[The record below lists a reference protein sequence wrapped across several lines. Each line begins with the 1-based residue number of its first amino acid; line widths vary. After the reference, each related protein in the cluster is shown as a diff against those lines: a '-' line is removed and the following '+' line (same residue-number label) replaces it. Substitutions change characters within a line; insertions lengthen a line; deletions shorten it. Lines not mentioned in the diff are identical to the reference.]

1 LLGVGDGMQV
11 VGYVRVSTS
20 EQGDSRLGLHAQTR
34 AIDTEADRRGWTV
47 LPIQDVASGRDLH
60 RPGAET
66 ALDLLRRRQA
76 RALVVAK
83 LDRWSRSLL
92 DAAATMHRA
101 RRERWAFVA
110 LDLGVDTTTPTGRL
124 VANVMASVAE
134 WEREVIGQR
143 TAEALAARRAQG
155 VRLGRPRTM
164 PRQVTERVLELRAQG
179 LSLTR
184 IAAALNA
191 ETLPTQHGGR
201 RWWNSTVQGVLDSA
215 KLDGW
220 VA

>member
-1 LLGVGDGMQV
+1 MQV

-20 EQGDSRLGLHAQTR
+20 EQGDSRLGLEAQSR
-34 AIDTEADRRGWTV
+34 AIEREADRRGWTV
-47 LPIQDVASGRDLH
+47 VPVADVASGRDLD

-66 ALDLLRRRQA
+66 ALDLLQRRQA
-76 RALVVAK
+76 GVLVVAK
-83 LDRWSRSLL
+83 LDRWSRLLL
-92 DAAATMHRA
+92 DAAATMQRA

-110 LDLGVDTTTPTGRL
+110 LDLGVDTTTATGRL

-143 TAEALAARRAQG
+143 TAEALAAKRAQG

-164 PRQVTERVLELRAQG
+164 PRHVTERVLELRAQG
-179 LSLTR
+179 LSLAR
-184 IAAALNA
+184 IADALTA
-191 ETLPTQHGGR
+191 ETLPTERGGQ
-201 RWWNSTVQGVLDSA
+201 RWWASTVQGVLDSA